1 MYKCHRCRII
11 GWQIHQMKEQ
21 THLVPETSSRRKNRA
36 DLIGSCASQSG
47 RRRRC
52 RCLRRSSTAAGVEG
66 SAVDGETINKDGDLI
81 NRNGCLTQGHWTAHL
96 TYIRKGWR
104 DRQSRGLNQ
113 DLFFRVVVSAP
124 SILLQDSL
132 PISMTQGVLMLF
144 GVLNKRFRGS
154 PRTRFSTDSQ
164 HLIKNDDEL
173 QWFVAVWDFCAS
185 TVTLRVSRADF
196 ANGRDAICFTARR
209 QCDRW
214 Y

>member
-1 MYKCHRCRII
+1 MPAEFDRSWSGGISC
-11 GWQIHQMKEQ
+11 GWRDDQQRWWFDQQEWVFNTRGLNRPLDAHI
-21 THLVPETSSRRKNRA
+21 RKH
-36 DLIGSCASQSG
+36 S
-47 RRRRC
+47 
-52 RCLRRSSTAAGVEG
+52 
-66 SAVDGETINKDGDLI
+66 
-81 NRNGCLTQGHWTAHL
+81 

-104 DRQSRGLNQ
+104 DRGPEGSQPGFV
-113 DLFFRVVVSAP
+113 FFRVVVSAP
-124 SILLQDSL
+124 PILLQDSL
-132 PISMTQGVLMLF
+132 PISMTQGVLKMFKGSSKDF
-144 GVLNKRFRGS
+144 GGS

-196 ANGRDAICFTARR
+196 ANGDAMCFTARR

>member
-1 MYKCHRCRII
+1 MTDTPDE
-11 GWQIHQMKEQ
+11 G
-21 THLVPETSSRRKNRA
+21 TNTSSSWNIIKKEESRWPNRVMCFP
-36 DLIGSCASQSG
+36 IGPSAALPMLAAEFDRSWGGGISC
-47 RRRRC
+47 
-52 RCLRRSSTAAGVEG
+52 
-66 SAVDGETINKDGDLI
+66 
-81 NRNGCLTQGHWTAHL
+81 
-96 TYIRKGWR
+96 GWR
-104 DRQSRGLNQ
+104 DNQQRWWFDQQEWVFNTRGLNRPL
-113 DLFFRVVVSAP
+113 DLYQKGLKRQTIEGSQPGFVFFRVVVSAP